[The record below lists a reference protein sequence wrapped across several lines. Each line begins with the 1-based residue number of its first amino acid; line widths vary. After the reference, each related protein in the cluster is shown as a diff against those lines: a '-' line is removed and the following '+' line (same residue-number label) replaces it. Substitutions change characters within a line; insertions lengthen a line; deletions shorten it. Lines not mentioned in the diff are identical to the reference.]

1 MEPGIRLY
9 VPDLPTVDDLLP
21 LLRRMDAAR
30 WYTNF
35 GPLEQAF
42 ADAAADL
49 LDAEQPPHVA
59 TASSGTAGL
68 ALALQALGLPAGS
81 RVLAPALTFPA
92 TAAAILVSGLEPLLA
107 DVDADT
113 WTLTPD
119 IARRWVA
126 SVSAVVPVA
135 TFGAALP
142 AAPWDRFAEE
152 TGLPVVLDAAGALGR
167 QQAPRRCV
175 AVFSLHATK
184 TLGVGE
190 GGLVAAHDAELV
202 ERVRRL
208 SNFGFED
215 SVAAAVAGN
224 AKLSEW
230 HAAVGLVQVAR
241 AKALW
246 DTKQRL
252 CEAYRRALPG
262 IAMQAETPGNLVVRL
277 PVSAEAVALHL
288 AAEGIETRRWYQP
301 DLTRH
306 PAYERLGRAGELRAT
321 EMLHD
326 RLLGLPFH
334 SRLTDDDVVAVARA
348 LTAAMARTRGEE
360 DRRWAFV
367 SP

>member
-9 VPDLPTVDDLLP
+9 VPDLPGADDLLP
-21 LLRRMDAAR
+21 FWRRIDSAR
-30 WYTNF
+30 RYTNF

-42 ADAAADL
+42 AAAAAAL
-49 LDAEQPPHVA
+49 LDAERPPSAA
-59 TASSGTAGL
+59 TTSSGTAAL

-92 TAAAILVSGLEPLLA
+92 TAAAILAAGLEPLLA
-107 DVDADT
+107 DVDPDT

-119 IARRWVA
+119 IARRWAA

-135 TFGAALP
+135 AFGVALP
-142 AAPWDRFAEE
+142 ATAWDSFAEE

-167 QQAPRRCV
+167 QRAPRRCV

-190 GGLVAAHDAELV
+190 GGLVAAYDADLV

-215 SVAAAVAGN
+215 GVAAVAAGN

-230 HAAVGLVQVAR
+230 HAAVGLAQIPR
-241 AKALW
+241 AQALW
-246 DTKQRL
+246 AAKQRL
-252 CEAYRRALPG
+252 SGAYRRALPHLP
-262 IAMQAETPGNLVVRL
+262 MQAGTPGNLVVRL
-277 PVSAEAVALHL
+277 PLSAERVGDEL

-306 PAYERLGRAGELRAT
+306 PAYERLPRAGELPAT
-321 EMLHD
+321 ASLHD

-334 SRLTDDDVVAVARA
+334 GWLTDEEVTVVARA
-348 LTAAMARTRGEE
+348 LTAAVQRAPMDTSCS
-360 DRRWAFV
+360 V
-367 SP
+367 

>member
-1 MEPGIRLY
+1 MKPGIRLY
-9 VPDLPTVDDLLP
+9 VPDLPGPDDLLP
-21 LLRRMDAAR
+21 FLRRIEAAR

-35 GPLEQAF
+35 GPLEQEF
-42 ADAAADL
+42 AAAAAAL
-49 LDAEQPPHVA
+49 LDAERPPHVA
-59 TASSGTAGL
+59 TASSGTAAL
-68 ALALQALGLPAGS
+68 ALALQALRLPAGS

-92 TAAAILVSGLEPLLA
+92 TAAAILAAGLEPLLA

-119 IARRWVA
+119 IAGRWVA

-142 AAPWDRFAEE
+142 AAAWDRFAEE

-184 TLGVGE
+184 TVGVGE
-190 GGLVAAHDAELV
+190 GGLVAAHDADLI

-215 SVAAAVAGN
+215 GVAAVVAGN

-230 HAAVGLVQVAR
+230 HAAVGLAQIAR
-241 AKALW
+241 AGRLW
-246 DTKQRL
+246 DAKRRL
-252 CEAYRRALPG
+252 WDAYRRALPDFP
-262 IAMQAETPGNLVVRL
+262 MQAETPGNLVVRL
-277 PVSAEAVALHL
+277 PVGAEGV
-288 AAEGIETRRWYQP
+288 AAELAGERIETRRWYQP

-306 PAYERLGRAGELRAT
+306 PAYERLPRAGELPTTAL
-321 EMLHD
+321 LHD

-334 SRLTDDDVVAVARA
+334 SRLMGEEVLTVARA
-348 LTAAMARTRGEE
+348 LIAATSGATSGEGQ
-360 DRRWAFV
+360 RWASA

>member
-9 VPDLPTVDDLLP
+9 IPDLPDADELVP
-21 LLRRMDAAR
+21 FWRRIDAAR

-42 ADAAADL
+42 AMAAATL
-49 LDAEQPPHVA
+49 LDAERPPGVA
-59 TASSGTAGL
+59 TASSGTAAL
-68 ALALQALGLPAGS
+68 ALALQALELPAGS

-92 TAAAILVSGLEPLLA
+92 TAAAILAAGLEPLLA
-107 DVDADT
+107 DVDPNT

-119 IARRWVA
+119 IARRWTA

-135 TFGAALP
+135 TFGVALP
-142 AAPWDRFAEE
+142 ATAWDSFAEE

-167 QQAPRRCV
+167 QKAPRRCV

-190 GGLVAAHDAELV
+190 GGLVAAHHADLV
-202 ERVRRL
+202 ARVRQL

-215 SVAAAVAGN
+215 GVAAVAAGN
-224 AKLSEW
+224 GKLSEW
-230 HAAVGLVQVAR
+230 HAAVGLAQIPR
-241 AKALW
+241 AETLW
-246 DTKQRL
+246 GAKDRL
-252 CEAYRRALPG
+252 CGAYRRALPG
-262 IAMQAETPGNLVVRL
+262 VPMQAETPGNLVVRL
-277 PVSAEAVALHL
+277 PISAERVARQL

-306 PAYERLGRAGELRAT
+306 PAYEQLPRAGELSAT
-321 EMLHD
+321 ASLHD
-326 RLLGLPFH
+326 HLLGLPFH
-334 SRLTDDDVVAVARA
+334 SRLTDDEVSTVARA
-348 LTAAMARTRGEE
+348 LIAAVARPASEE
-360 DRRWAFV
+360 DRRWASV